1 MERLI
6 RWFVNNTVA
15 ANMVMLFIL
24 VAGLLT
30 LPRIRM
36 EVFPDINVDVI
47 SISVVYPG
55 ASPKDVEESICY
67 RIEEKLTGLKGV
79 KRIRS
84 TASENIGVTTVEI
97 LPGEDVNQ
105 IQDKIKTQIDAID
118 TFPDNAEKPTI
129 QNMTRT
135 SDVIT
140 VAVYGDIE
148 EASLV
153 AITEEIKD
161 EIDALPEI
169 SLTTIIGKK
178 PREISIEISELTLKK
193 HQLSIEQV
201 ARSIRLNSMDIP
213 GGYIETDVGEILIRS
228 KGQVYDQKGFSNI
241 PIIARQDGANLL
253 LGDIAEIKDGFAKV
267 DLSQKFN
274 GSPSILIR
282 VFRVGNQNALDI
294 SNAVKNYVEQISS
307 TLPIGVGIKT
317 WNDEAIILK
326 GRIELLTK
334 NAYLGLL
341 LVVII
346 LAIFLKP
353 KLAFWVS
360 LGIPISFM
368 GGFWLMPI
376 FDVSINMLSL
386 FTFILVLGIVVD
398 DAIVVGENVF
408 LWRERGLSG
417 VDAAVKGAS
426 QVSIPVIF
434 AILTT
439 IAAFSPMLSVAGNV
453 GQIWRIIP
461 LVTII
466 VLIFSLIESLTIL
479 PAHLG
484 HVDDEKLSRFRIV
497 NILSRKWEKLQDKIK
512 SRLNNFIDKKYKP
525 FLAWTLN
532 YKGTT
537 LAASAGVFI
546 LTIGLIAGGWI
557 KFVFFPPLEADLV
570 NGTISYPDGSPISMS
585 MEGLSIIESSAQKL
599 KKELALEYPDED
611 IFVNIL
617 ATAGDQPVK
626 NKSSQGPGGG
636 GSEATGTHYAEY
648 AIELS
653 PGENRSVSATEI
665 ARRWRELTPTIIG
678 AKEVIFTSELFSAGD
693 PINIQLVSQSILDL
707 NAVSALLQEKL
718 STYPGVID
726 IKDSFSLGKEEI
738 KMLLK
743 PEAKNYGITMVDVS
757 NQVRQA
763 FYGFEV
769 QNFQRGRDEIKVFVR
784 YPEAERKTIKNLE
797 SLQVRNNVGAEIPL
811 RQIVDMEFTQG
822 FSSISRVDRQRS
834 VNITANVDISKVTAN
849 EVLSNV
855 TQVDLPLLLKN
866 YPSVRFSLEGEQ
878 REQNES
884 LGSIFKNFIFA
895 MIVIYTLLA
904 IPFRSYSQPLVVMG
918 AIPFGLTGAII
929 GHIIMGQNLTILSL
943 IGIVALAGVV
953 VNDSLVLV
961 DFINRYRREGHNV
974 YEAVLEAGPRRFRP
988 ILLTSLTT
996 FFGLFPLLMEKSVQA
1011 QFLIPMAISLAYG
1024 VLFATVITLV
1034 IVPSAYLFID
1044 NLSNRNKAH
1053 NAHIKLDR

>member
-1 MERLI
+1 MQRLI

-15 ANMVMLFIL
+15 ANMVMIFIL

-36 EVFPDINVDVI
+36 EVFPDINIDVI
-47 SISVVYPG
+47 SISVIYPG
-55 ASPKDVEESICY
+55 ASPKDVEEGICY
-67 RIEEKLTGLKGV
+67 RIEEKLTGLKGI

-84 TASENIGVTTVEI
+84 SASENIGVTTVEI
-97 LPGEDVNQ
+97 LPGEDVNE
-105 IQDKIKTQIDAID
+105 IQNKIKTQIDAID

-129 QNMTRT
+129 QNMTGT

-148 EASLV
+148 EESLV
-153 AITEEIKD
+153 AISENIKD
-161 EIDALPEI
+161 EIDGLPEI

-201 ARSIRLNSMDIP
+201 ARSIRLNSTDIP
-213 GGYIETDVGEILIRS
+213 GGAIETNMGEILIRS
-228 KGQVYDQKGFSNI
+228 KGQVYDQSGFANI
-241 PIIARQDGANLL
+241 PIISRQDGATLL
-253 LGDIAEIKDGFAKV
+253 LGDIADIKDGFAKV

-282 VFRVGNQNALDI
+282 VFRVGDQNALDI
-294 SNAVKNYVEQISS
+294 SNAVKKYVDQISS
-307 TLPIGVGIKT
+307 TLPKGVGIKT
-317 WNDEAIILK
+317 WNDEAIILQ
-326 GRIELLTK
+326 GRIDLLLK
-334 NAYLGLL
+334 NAYLGLI
-341 LVVII
+341 LVVTI

-368 GGFWLMPI
+368 GGFLLMPI

-398 DAIVVGENVF
+398 DAIVVGENIF

-417 VDAAVKGAS
+417 IEAAVKGAT
-426 QVSIPVIF
+426 QVSVPVIF

-466 VLIFSLIESLTIL
+466 VLVFSLIESMAIL

-484 HVDDEKLSRFRIV
+484 HIDDERLSRFRIINV
-497 NILSRKWEKLQDKIK
+497 LSQKWEKVQDKIK
-512 SRLNNFIDKKYKP
+512 SRLDNFINEKYKP

-532 YKGTT
+532 RNGTT

-570 NGTISYPDGSPISMS
+570 NGTISYPDGSPIRMS
-585 MEGLSIIESSAQKL
+585 MDGLGVIESSAQKL
-599 KKELALEYPDED
+599 KKQIALEYPNED

-653 PGENRSVSATEI
+653 PGEGRSISATEI

-678 AKEVIFTSELFSAGD
+678 AKEVVFTSELFSAGD

-707 NAVSALLQEKL
+707 NAVSVLLQEKL
-718 STYPGVID
+718 ATYPGVID

-738 KMLLK
+738 KLILK
-743 PEAKNYGITMVDVS
+743 PKAKNYGITMVDVS

-763 FYGFEV
+763 FYGLEV
-769 QNFQRGRDEIKVFVR
+769 QNFQRGRDEIKVFIR
-784 YPEAERKTIKNLE
+784 YPEQERKTIKNLE
-797 SLQVRNNVGAEIPL
+797 SLQVRNSLGVEVPL
-811 RQIVDMEFTQG
+811 RQVVDMEFTQG
-822 FSSISRVDRQRS
+822 FSAISRVDRQRS

-849 EVLSNV
+849 EVLSAI
-855 TQVDLPLLLKN
+855 TQVDLPLLLTN

-878 REQNES
+878 REQNDS

-895 MIVIYTLLA
+895 LIVIYTLLA

-961 DFINRYRREGHNV
+961 DFINRYREDGHGV

-1044 NLSNRNKAH
+1044 NLKDMQKGRGKV
-1053 NAHIKLDR
+1053 I